1 MEFPICLLNYI
12 KLGGMT
18 NTQGGCVV
26 IQRDLQIGE
35 RDQQEPHVIQKMEVQ
50 NPAPGKE

>member
-35 RDQQEPHVIQKMEVQ
+35 RDQQEPHVIQKMEVP